1 MLFIDTALLWIIF
14 LVMAGMTAYTQK
26 EIVWLFLLGGF
37 VSLGFHLLPRIRPG
51 TLPAFLPPLS
61 LALFQVQAQAPSLPP
76 GLANIFL
83 YFVKAGAFVFGSGLA
98 IVPFLYGG
106 VVQDHHWLTERQFL
120 DAVAVAMITPGPVVI
135 TVGFIGYLLSG
146 FWGASA
152 AALGTFAPTY
162 LCVILLAPYFEKHGK
177 NPRLTAFVSG
187 VTAAATGAIAGAV
200 FVLGKRSII
209 DIPTILIA
217 LLAFLVVFKTKFPEP
232 LLILIAGLAGW
243 TLKHFFA

>member
-1 MLFIDTALLWIIF
+1 
-14 LVMAGMTAYTQK
+14 
-26 EIVWLFLLGGF
+26 
-37 VSLGFHLLPRIRPG
+37 
-51 TLPAFLPPLS
+51 
-61 LALFQVQAQAPSLPP
+61 
-76 GLANIFL
+76 
-83 YFVKAGAFVFGSGLA
+83 
-98 IVPFLYGG
+98 
-106 VVQDHHWLTERQFL
+106 
-120 DAVAVAMITPGPVVI
+120 MITPGPVVI